1 MTSLEALRDS
11 LKLIPGVVSCK
22 IGIEANISPADYP
35 LIRIVPTRITPGNPY
50 NKRTSE
56 CLIHFGAPKNLSEGL
71 EAVYTALFAMEDD
84 IINRVKARGGR
95 YLETIT
101 DADELDAYKMMAV
114 RCRII
119 GAQAAPPPP
128 APAPAPEPEPEP

>member
-1 MTSLEALRDS
+1 MMTSLEDLRTS
-11 LKLIPGVVSCK
+11 LAAIAGVVSCK

-35 LIRIVPTRITPGNPY
+35 LIRIVPTRITPGAPY
-50 NKRTSE
+50 NKRSAE
-56 CLIHFGAPKNLSEGL
+56 CMIHFGAQKNLSEGL

-84 IINRVKARGGR
+84 IINKVKVLGGT

-101 DADELDAYKMMAV
+101 DSDELDAYKMMAV

-119 GAQAAPPPP
+119 GAQAAPPPAP
-128 APAPAPEPEPEP
+128 APAPAPSP